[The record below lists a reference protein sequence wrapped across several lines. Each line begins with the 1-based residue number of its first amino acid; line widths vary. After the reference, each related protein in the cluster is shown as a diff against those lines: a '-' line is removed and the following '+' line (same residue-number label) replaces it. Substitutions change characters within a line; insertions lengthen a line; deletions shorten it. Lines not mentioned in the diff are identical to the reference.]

1 MIVLIFKSLVI
12 WLVLMITAVANAAI
26 REKLLVSVIGSGISL
41 PVSGLLLSILI
52 FLVAYVSLSFFGNNG
67 VNEYLLIGIS
77 WFALTIGFEFLFGSL
92 VAGKSWYEILQVFNI
107 FKGNLFILALI
118 STLISPWLSAK
129 LRGLI

>member
-1 MIVLIFKSLVI
+1 MIVLVFKSVVI

-26 REKLLVSVIGSGISL
+26 REKLLVPVIGSGISL

-52 FLVAYVSLSFFGNNG
+52 FLVVYVSLPFFGNNG

-77 WFALTIGFEFLFGSL
+77 WFTLTIVFEFLFGSL